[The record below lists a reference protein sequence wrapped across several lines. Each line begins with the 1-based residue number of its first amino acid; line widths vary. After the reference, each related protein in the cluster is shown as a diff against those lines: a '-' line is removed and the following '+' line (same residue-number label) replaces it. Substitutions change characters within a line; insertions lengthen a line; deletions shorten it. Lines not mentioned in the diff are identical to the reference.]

1 MKKLLLSLSILLSV
15 GISQAQVALEIL
27 QPASIAGGYGIGFTD
42 NGWGFPDMN
51 NPANAVTGFV
61 EVARDATTA
70 DSLCCADNVA
80 DLTGKIALLYRGA
93 CQFGDKARYA
103 QNAGAIGVIIVNND
117 PNGYIDPGAG
127 NQGATVTIPV
137 IMISAADGAAL
148 RSELDNSVQVEAF
161 IGTTFLLYANN
172 LRLTN
177 GFALLPKMG
186 STLSANAQDASE
198 YEVELEAVYVNV
210 GQNDQFGVTATAE
223 ISFGGAT
230 IFSDTFGPF
239 DIASEDSVTVTF
251 NTFSQSSYA
260 TGDYTLTYSF
270 TMSATDEFTQDDELV
285 YPFRI
290 DNDRLSLAELDAN
303 GQTTSS
309 GGIRPAESTQPFT
322 SCIVYQ
328 DPNASRRS
336 VKSIGFSASTSTV
349 DGIELTGEL
358 MEVVAYEWNDVIT
371 GLDAVTVSD
380 ITQVGFGEYFY
391 DADDQ
396 GVTVYQDL
404 ENPFNMVD
412 NQKYLF
418 CVTTYSNDIFVGY
431 ENGRIYD
438 YNESK
443 YDFPNMLINVDGAWG
458 LGFINPVYPAIV
470 VETQSPIGIDENN
483 TVEITP
489 FPNPSSDIVNIPLA
503 GMDGFADLKVMDLT
517 GKIVKNQRINAANAN
532 NVEVN
537 VSDLTSGIYV
547 FNIIFENGMTST
559 FNVGVTR

>member
-15 GISQAQVALEIL
+15 GISQAQVALEVL
-27 QPASIAGGYGIGFTD
+27 QPASIAGGYGIGFTQT
-42 NGWGFPDMN
+42 GWGFPDMN
-51 NPANAVTGFV
+51 DPLNAVTGFV
-61 EVARDATTA
+61 EVARDATAA
-70 DSLCCADNVA
+70 DSLCCDNSVG
-80 DLTGKIALLYRGA
+80 DLTGKIALLYRGS
-93 CQFGDKARYA
+93 CQFGDKATYA
-103 QNAGAIGVIIVNND
+103 ENAGAIAVIIVNND
-117 PNGYIDPGAG
+117 ANGFIDPGAG
-127 NQGATVTIPV
+127 NQGGTVTIPV
-137 IMISAADGAAL
+137 IMISAADGALL
-148 RSELDNSVQVEAF
+148 RSELDQGNPVEAF
-161 IGTTFLLYANN
+161 IGTTFLLYNDN

-177 GFALLPKMG
+177 GYALVPKMG
-186 STLSANAQDASE
+186 SSLAATSQNASE

-230 IFSDTFGPF
+230 IFTDTFGPF

-251 NTFSQSSYA
+251 NTFSQASYA
-260 TGDYTLTYSF
+260 TGDYILKYSF
-270 TMSATDEFTQDDELV
+270 TMSATDEFVQDDELV

-290 DNDRLSLAELDAN
+290 DNDRLALAELDAN

-309 GGIRPAESTQPFT
+309 SGIRPAESTQPFT

-336 VKSIGFSASTSTV
+336 VKAIGFSASTSTV
-349 DGIELTGEL
+349 DNIELTGEL

-391 DADDQ
+391 DADEQ

-404 ENPFNMVD
+404 ETPFNMVD

-438 YNESK
+438 YNEAK

-458 LGFINPVYPAIV
+458 LGFVNPVYPAIV
-470 VETQSPIGIDENN
+470 VETQSPIGIEENN
-483 TVEITP
+483 TVDITP
-489 FPNPSSDIVNIPLA
+489 FPNPTSDIVNIPVD
-503 GMDGFADLKVMDLT
+503 GMEGFADLKVLDLT
-517 GKIVKNQRINAANAN
+517 GKVVKNLRINTDNAN

-547 FNIIFENGMTST
+547 FNISFENGTTST